1 MGLGAFPFFFLR
13 PFSSRINAHS
23 PAFSLFVFFLPIINK
38 KLATRN
44 KTGGQRVLPV
54 RLRARVNRQGRLDA
68 GPLPAPPAAQA
79 GRGGGHALG
88 RADGGRRR
96 LDLGR
101 AVGRLLGGDEQG
113 AEAGAAFFFF
123 VVVVVGRR
131 GSERGSGSWEDRRG
145 FPVVA
150 AVLLPL
156 PRLPLLLPFALA
168 PRFRS
173 APLPPASRQARL
185 RRLPHA
191 GAARRGGRP
200 RLGHQRLRAAGDGLD
215 DVRDAAGGGLGPARG
230 GGRGHR
236 RRGVALPGAVRRG
249 RGVCVGARGVR
260 EVRVAAVSRLFLSSE
275 RARGAKRK
283 NEKLLETLKTS
294 THTHKKNLFFFSRL
308 GLGDRTGA
316 SRLTAE
322 RVRALDGVPVVQAS
336 AGGTH
341 TAALTRDGRLFA
353 WGRGSFG
360 RLGTG
365 DERDCHAPVAVSL
378 PGGPDRWRVV
388 SVACGG
394 RHTIAL
400 ALPDNARHE
409 REEEEEEEE
418 GEEGEEEEGEEA
430 KKAAPASVPRS
441 SPPPRQT
448 PPPPPP
454 PSPPPPPP
462 RPSPGHTPL
471 SSIPQRMM
479 RRDKQAAAG
488 PVFDSDGGVVSSSF
502 AAAGGSASEGDRE
515 RELAGRGPPSSLL
528 DGKDDGSEG
537 DLARLGLAS
546 EEQLAS
552 TAADEGDEEVAAALA
567 LRLAGTGGGGLSLG
581 GDGGDGGE
589 DDDGAAEE
597 EEELASLARTPP
609 GGVAVALARVAA
621 DAAELQ
627 AMSSRS
633 SPPPTEAVSDFDVA
647 AAGGAAKERGG
658 RGGRRGG
665 RRGGGRGGGGSDVV
679 GGDAETAGGSAGV
692 PPSAIQ

>member
-1 MGLGAFPFFFLR
+1 MLLE
-13 PFSSRINAHS
+13 
-23 PAFSLFVFFLPIINK
+23 
-38 KLATRN
+38 
-44 KTGGQRVLPV
+44 
-54 RLRARVNRQGRLDA
+54 
-68 GPLPAPPAAQA
+68 
-79 GRGGGHALG
+79 GGGVRAWGINDFGQLG
-88 RADGGRRR
+88 TGSTTYETQPAEV
-96 LDLGR
+96 LGLPE
-101 AVGRLLGGDEQG
+101 G
-113 AEAGAAFFFF
+113 GAA
-123 VVVVVGRR
+123 
-131 GSERGSGSWEDRRG
+131 DI
-145 FPVVA
+145 
-150 AVLLPL
+150 
-156 PRLPLLLPFALA
+156 
-168 PRFRS
+168 
-173 APLPPASRQARL
+173 
-185 RRLPHA
+185 
-191 GAARRGGRP
+191 
-200 RLGHQRLRAAGDGLD
+200 
-215 DVRDAAGGGLGPARG
+215 AAGGWHSLALSGEGGVYVWGRG
-230 GGRGHR
+230 EYGRCVSPPFLAFFSRAGGRGEGKGKAKSFSRLSR
-236 RRGVALPGAVRRG
+236 RALP
-249 RGVCVGARGVR
+249 
-260 EVRVAAVSRLFLSSE
+260 LT
-275 RARGAKRK
+275 K
-283 NEKLLETLKTS
+283 KTS
-294 THTHKKNLFFFSRL
+294 FFFSRL

-322 RVRALDGVPVVQAS
+322 RVRALDGVSVVQAS